1 MPQVLDGI
9 KLLAVFISQDIIGGD
24 GRPLYFAPCTRSR
37 LVAAS
42 RQCRRTISK
51 YKNEEK
57 LVIKE
62 FANPRSRIKPFPLQ
76 SKFAADDVAS
86 RGDGEPD
93 AAS

>member
-9 KLLAVFISQDIIGGD
+9 KLLAVFISQDLIGKFDENMD
-24 GRPLYFAPCTRSR
+24 GLWAIRE
-37 LVAAS
+37 
-42 RQCRRTISK
+42 
-51 YKNEEK
+51 YKNEAE

-62 FANPRSRIKPFPLQ
+62 LANPRSRIKPFPLQ
-76 SKFAADDVAS
+76 PKFVADDAAS